1 MSSSRFYLSSM
12 MGVLLLAAAGQV
24 AAVPYI
30 LPVCKSIGGGSSF
43 FDVQLC
49 LEALGSDQRTFDA
62 DMTYRNFSV
71 VAADLLTANATSTA
85 AKIDALLREGGG
97 GATAR
102 CLRSCQALYGG
113 IVQRQP
119 GCAAAI
125 KELRDEEAISSLEK
139 SASAAKECEAGFRR
153 SSEASP
159 VAAENVNAFKLAK
172 IAVALIKGADGQ

>member
-1 MSSSRFYLSSM
+1 MSSSRFYLM

-43 FDVQLC
+43 FDVQFC

-85 AKIDALLREGGG
+85 AKIDALLPKGGG
-97 GATAR
+97 GATVR
-102 CLRSCQALYGG
+102 GLRSCQALYGG
-113 IVQRQP
+113 IVQRR
-119 GCAAAI
+119 
-125 KELRDEEAISSLEK
+125 LRCRHQGAEGRGGDIVTGEVGERCQGVRGRVPEEQ
-139 SASAAKECEAGFRR
+139 CGVAGGGGER
-153 SSEASP
+153 
-159 VAAENVNAFKLAK
+159 
-172 IAVALIKGADGQ
+172 